1 MEEEEEEE
9 RRTWIVPLAV
19 LVVVFG
25 GEGISSP
32 FGVREFEVR
41 VDGLRSSQSQNDG
54 LERHCVCLS
63 FSFLFSCVICG
74 LFFLLYFFFFFFF
87 RAMG

>member
-1 MEEEEEEE
+1 MLLLAKIWLFYGDDTTSWDLVVEE

-19 LVVVFG
+19 LVLVFG

-41 VDGLRSSQSQNDG
+41 VDGL
-54 LERHCVCLS
+54 
-63 FSFLFSCVICG
+63 
-74 LFFLLYFFFFFFF
+74 
-87 RAMG
+87 